1 MTIER
6 LAPAKINLY
15 LDVLS
20 RRENGYHDI
29 ESVMQSI
36 SLCDKLTLKI
46 SDSSGENKIKI
57 DTDSAQIPNDDS
69 NLVYKATKKFV
80 K

>member
-57 DTDSAQIPNDDS
+57 DTDSVQIPNDDS
-69 NLVYKATKKFV
+69 NLVYKATKKY
-80 K
+80 